1 MAVERDTVTFVC
13 TGNTCRSPMAEALLR
28 ATLVKRGQGLEKLKV
43 ASFGLAA
50 EGGQPPSANS
60 VKAMQRIGLDV
71 SGHRSRLLSQAD
83 VDRSIVIFGMTES
96 HLAALHSRFDVLPAF
111 VPSCATS
118 CQRTS
123 RGIFLTRSAAA
134 IAITRSAA
142 IPWLKPSLR
151 WWSFCARIF
160 PDDQPA
166 YAFLWQ

>member
-1 MAVERDTVTFVC
+1 
-13 TGNTCRSPMAEALLR
+13 MAEALLR

-71 SGHRSRLLSQAD
+71 SSHRSRLLSQAD

-111 VPSCATS
+111 VLLLRDVLPTDVPRDIPDPFGGGYRDYEECRDSMVE
-118 CQRTS
+118 
-123 RGIFLTRSAAA
+123 
-134 IAITRSAA
+134 A
-142 IPWLKPSLR
+142 IPAMVEFLR
-151 WWSFCARIF
+151 QNLSR
-160 PDDQPA
+160 
-166 YAFLWQ
+166 